1 MALDAVQ
8 DAQHFFD
15 RLGIV
20 LPPEEP
26 QAAPAVLVHEA
37 PEGLA
42 AGRNR
47 GNHVL
52 IIRALDV
59 WRIAN
64 RLRLMGPG
72 AGLDRGAGLE

>member
-8 DAQHFFD
+8 DAQHFFG

-20 LPPEEP
+20 LPPEKP

-47 GNHVL
+47 GNHIL
-52 IIRALDV
+52 IIRAIDV
-59 WRIAN
+59 RRIDN
-64 RLRLMGPG
+64 RLRLMEPG
-72 AGLDRGAGLE
+72 AALDRGAGLE